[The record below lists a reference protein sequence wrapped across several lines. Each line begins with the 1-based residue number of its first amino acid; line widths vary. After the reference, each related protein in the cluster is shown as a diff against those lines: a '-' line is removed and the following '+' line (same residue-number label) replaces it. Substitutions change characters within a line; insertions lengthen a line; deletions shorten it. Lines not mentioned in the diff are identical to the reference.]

1 MNALS
6 RYLENRAWK
15 EALLCT
21 VALTALI
28 LGLTFGEDR
37 CEDARYS
44 RGDVVTHKVTGERA
58 VIGSAFCS
66 GGGESR
72 KRMYEVGTGSTTTPV
87 YWGQYEIQR

>member
-1 MNALS
+1 MSALS

-21 VALTALI
+21 VAIGGLI
-28 LGLTFGEDR
+28 LGLTFGEDK

-44 RGDVVTHKVTGERA
+44 RGDVVTHKITGERA

-66 GGGESR
+66 GSAAAR
-72 KRMYEVGTGSTTTPV
+72 KRMYEVGTGDTTIPI